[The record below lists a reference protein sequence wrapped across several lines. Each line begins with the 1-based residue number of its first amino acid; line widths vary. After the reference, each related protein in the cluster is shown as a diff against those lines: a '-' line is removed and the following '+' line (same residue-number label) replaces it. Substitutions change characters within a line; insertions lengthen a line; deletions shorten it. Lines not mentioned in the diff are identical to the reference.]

1 MEKKPVSLLF
11 LALSV
16 LLMACLG
23 TTGQE
28 ADPDDLFFDYKIWGE
43 EGNDSVTVMLFFREE
58 GPTGPTVRIEEPG
71 FAELDGERLQPDSN
85 SMTGV
90 FYTVRKEV
98 NQFTGKH
105 HILYTD
111 INKKTY
117 REDFD
122 FRPFT
127 LKEPFSDTLRRARL
141 ILRLDGLDKMDF
153 VRVLLSDTSYPGDAI
168 ERLDTIWNNQLII
181 SKSALSYLNSGPVFL
196 ELSKEVEWPVKKGT
210 RAGGLVSV
218 TYTLR
223 RELFLVD

>member
-23 TTGQE
+23 TTGQD
-28 ADPDDLFFDYKIWGE
+28 ADPDELFFDYKIWGE

-58 GPTGPTVRIEEPG
+58 GPTGPTVRISEPG
-71 FAELDGERLQPDSN
+71 FVQLDGERLLPDSN
-85 SMTGV
+85 LMTGV
-90 FYTVRKEV
+90 FYTVRKDV

-105 HILYTD
+105 SILYTD
-111 INKKTY
+111 VNKKTY

-122 FRPFT
+122 FRPFR
-127 LKEPFSDTLRRARL
+127 LKGPFSDTLRRARL
-141 ILRLDGLDKMDF
+141 NIQLEGLDKMDF
-153 VRVLLSDTSYPGDAI
+153 VRVLLSDTSYPGEAI

-181 SKSALSYLNSGPVFL
+181 SKSALSYLNSGPIFF
-196 ELSKEVEWPVKKGT
+196 ELSKEDEWPVEKGT

-223 RELFLVD
+223 RELFLLD